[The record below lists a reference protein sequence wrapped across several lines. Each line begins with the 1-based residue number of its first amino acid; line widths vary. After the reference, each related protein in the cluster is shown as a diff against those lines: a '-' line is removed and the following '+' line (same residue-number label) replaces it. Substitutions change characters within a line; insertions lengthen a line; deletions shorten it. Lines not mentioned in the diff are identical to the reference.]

1 MKISEFLQGRSV
13 ARQAVTRYINRHDEI
28 FKNHVKKDGKE
39 LDLDIVAIE
48 ALEKVYPLEMPVN
61 VINGVPKESF
71 IKIQN
76 ELIISQK
83 KVESLQGQL
92 LDVQEQI
99 ATAKAQELLL
109 EDKTNQVSELKKQI
123 DLKNDEI
130 ENLRNQA
137 GILGNLLPSS
147 SQEQLSEEKSKG
159 FFAKIFGRK

>member
-39 LDLDIVAIE
+39 LDLDIMAVE
-48 ALEKVYPLEMPVN
+48 ALEKIYPLKMPVN
-61 VINGVPKESF
+61 VIDGVPKESF

-76 ELIISQK
+76 ELIASQK
-83 KVESLQGQL
+83 KIEGLQGQL

-99 ATAKAQELLL
+99 AVAKAQELLL
-109 EDKTNQVSELKKQI
+109 EDRTNQVSELKEQI
-123 DLKNDEI
+123 DLKNNEI
-130 ENLRNQA
+130 ESLK
-137 GILGNLLPSS
+137 
-147 SQEQLSEEKSKG
+147 EQLSEEKSKG

>member
-13 ARQAVTRYINRHDEI
+13 ERQAVTRYINRHDEI
-28 FKNHVKKDGKE
+28 FKNHVKKVGKE
-39 LDLDIVAIE
+39 LDLDMVAIE
-48 ALEKVYPLEMPVN
+48 ALEKAYPLDMPVN
-61 VINGVPKESF
+61 IINGVPKESF

-76 ELIISQK
+76 GLIMSQK

-109 EDKTNQVSELKKQI
+109 EDKTNQVSELKEQL

-130 ENLRNQA
+130 ENLK
-137 GILGNLLPSS
+137 
-147 SQEQLSEEKSKG
+147 EQLSEEKSKG

>member
-39 LDLDIVAIE
+39 LDLDMVAIE
-48 ALEKVYPLEMPVN
+48 ALEKAYPLEMPVN

-76 ELIISQK
+76 ELIMSQK

-123 DLKNDEI
+123 DLKNDKI
-130 ENLRNQA
+130 ENLK
-137 GILGNLLPSS
+137 G
-147 SQEQLSEEKSKG
+147 QLSEEKSKG

>member
-39 LDLDIVAIE
+39 LDLDMVAIE
-48 ALEKVYPLEMPVN
+48 ALEKAYPLEMPVN

-76 ELIISQK
+76 ELIMSQK

-92 LDVQEQI
+92 LDVQEQM
-99 ATAKAQELLL
+99 AAAKAQELLL

-130 ENLRNQA
+130 ENLRNSFRKKNQKDFLQKYLDA
-137 GILGNLLPSS
+137 NKKGKKNILL
-147 SQEQLSEEKSKG
+147 
-159 FFAKIFGRK
+159 I

>member
-13 ARQAVTRYINRHDEI
+13 ERQAVTRYINRHDEI
-28 FKNHVKKDGKE
+28 FKSHVKKVGKE
-39 LDLDIVAIE
+39 LDLDMVAIE
-48 ALEKVYPLEMPVN
+48 ALEKAYPLDMPVN

-76 ELIISQK
+76 ELIMSQK
-83 KVESLQGQL
+83 KIESLQGQL
-92 LDVQEQI
+92 LDVQGQI

-130 ENLRNQA
+130 ENLK
-137 GILGNLLPSS
+137 
-147 SQEQLSEEKSKG
+147 EQLSEEKSKG

>member
-1 MKISEFLQGRSV
+1 MYTKERKTLKISEFLQGRNV
-13 ARQAVTRYINRHDEI
+13 ERQAVTRYINRHDEI
-28 FKNHVKKDGKE
+28 FKNHVKKVGKE
-39 LDLDIVAIE
+39 LDLDMVAIE
-48 ALEKVYPLEMPVN
+48 ALEKAYPLDMPVN
-61 VINGVPKESF
+61 IINGVPKESF

-76 ELIISQK
+76 ELIMSQK

-99 ATAKAQELLL
+99 AAAKAQELLL

-130 ENLRNQA
+130 ENLK
-137 GILGNLLPSS
+137 
-147 SQEQLSEEKSKG
+147 EQLSEEKSKG

>member
-1 MKISEFLQGRSV
+1 MFINISEFSAERNIDRDTVNAWIRKHPEVGEACSR
-13 ARQAVTRYINRHDEI
+13 
-28 FKNHVKKDGKE
+28 KGKE
-39 LDLDIVAIE
+39 KVIDTESE
-48 ALEKVYPLEMPVN
+48 AYQLLEKQYPLPKPVE

-83 KVESLQGQL
+83 KVESLQSQL

-109 EDKTNQVSELKKQI
+109 EDKTNQISELKEQI

-130 ENLRNQA
+130 
-137 GILGNLLPSS
+137 GNLK
-147 SQEQLSEEKSKG
+147 EQLSEEKSKG

>member
-39 LDLDIVAIE
+39 LDLDMMAVE

-61 VINGVPKESF
+61 VIDGVPKESF

-76 ELIISQK
+76 ELIASQK
-83 KVESLQGQL
+83 KIEGLQGQL
-92 LDVQEQI
+92 LDVQKQI
-99 ATAKAQELLL
+99 AVAKAQELLL
-109 EDKTNQVSELKKQI
+109 EDRTNQVSELKEQI
-123 DLKNDEI
+123 DLKNNEI
-130 ENLRNQA
+130 ESLK
-137 GILGNLLPSS
+137 
-147 SQEQLSEEKSKG
+147 EQLSEEKSKG

>member
-1 MKISEFLQGRSV
+1 MKITEFLQGRNV

-28 FKNHVKKDGKE
+28 FKSHVKKDGKE
-39 LDLDIVAIE
+39 LDLDMMAVE

-61 VINGVPKESF
+61 VIDGVPKESF

-76 ELIISQK
+76 ELIMSQK
-83 KVESLQGQL
+83 KVESLHGQL

-99 ATAKAQELLL
+99 AVAKAQELLL
-109 EDKTNQVSELKKQI
+109 EDKTNQISELKEQI

-130 ENLRNQA
+130 ENLKK
-137 GILGNLLPSS
+137 
-147 SQEQLSEEKSKG
+147 QLSEEKSKG

>member
-76 ELIISQK
+76 ELIVSQK
-83 KVESLQGQL
+83 KIESLQGQL

-130 ENLRNQA
+130 ENLIKIRARNPA
-137 GILGNLLPSS
+137 D
-147 SQEQLSEEKSKG
+147 SEEKSKG

>member
-1 MKISEFLQGRSV
+1 MYRKKRKTLKISEFLQGRSV
-13 ARQAVTRYINRHDEI
+13 ERQAVTRYINRHDEI
-28 FKNHVKKDGKE
+28 FKNHVKKVGKE
-39 LDLDIVAIE
+39 LDLDMVAIE
-48 ALEKVYPLEMPVN
+48 ALEKAYPLDMPVN
-61 VINGVPKESF
+61 IINGVPKESF

-76 ELIISQK
+76 ELIMSQK

-99 ATAKAQELLL
+99 AAAKAQELLL

-130 ENLRNQA
+130 ENLK
-137 GILGNLLPSS
+137 
-147 SQEQLSEEKSKG
+147 EQLSEEKSKG

>member
-13 ARQAVTRYINRHDEI
+13 ERQAVTRYINRHDEI
-28 FKNHVKKDGKE
+28 FKSHVKKVGKE
-39 LDLDIVAIE
+39 LDLDMVAIE
-48 ALEKVYPLEMPVN
+48 ALEKAYPLDMPVN

-76 ELIISQK
+76 ELIMSK
-83 KVESLQGQL
+83 KKIESLQGQL
-92 LDVQEQI
+92 LDVQGQI

-130 ENLRNQA
+130 ENLK
-137 GILGNLLPSS
+137 
-147 SQEQLSEEKSKG
+147 EQLSEEKSKG